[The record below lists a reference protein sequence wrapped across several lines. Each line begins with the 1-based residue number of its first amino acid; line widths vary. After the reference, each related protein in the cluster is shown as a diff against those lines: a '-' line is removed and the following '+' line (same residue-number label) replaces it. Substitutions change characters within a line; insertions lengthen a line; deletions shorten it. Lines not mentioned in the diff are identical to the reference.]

1 MVSAKERLYKRLIFV
16 YLVLFPFGQILRT
29 SISLYGRN
37 IRLHPVDFVA
47 LIIFLLWIFEKSRR
61 PKIYTWIKALVVTSV
76 FSLLFSLS
84 LFQLEEIYV
93 GAMYLVRVF
102 AYISVFLISWDVVR
116 EKAQLKSNLFMS
128 LIAVS
133 LATAIFGWIQYFLY
147 PDLRSLA
154 AYGWDDHY
162 FRLIGTFLDPG
173 FTSIILVF
181 GLIATLAKY
190 HRVKSKKLVFL
201 SAFFLITIAFTYSR
215 AGYLATL
222 GGLLTLLY
230 LKGKIRVFLVSV
242 VVFILSI
249 LILPK
254 PGGEGVN
261 LGRTTSIFARV
272 ANYSETLQ
280 IFKKSPVFGVG
291 FNNLCIYR
299 ERYLGYLSTD
309 AHSCGGADSSLL
321 FILAVTGILGLFV
334 FAGLAIYLV
343 KNVSSNTFG
352 LTLLASMSAVFIH
365 SFFHNSL
372 FYPWV
377 MGYFA
382 ILSAIGLK
390 KSKGKS

>member
-190 HRVKSKKLVFL
+190 HRVKSKRLVFL

-343 KNVSSNTFG
+343 KNLSSNTFG

>member
-190 HRVKSKKLVFL
+190 HRVKSKRLVFL

>member
-190 HRVKSKKLVFL
+190 HRVKSKRLVFL

-291 FNNLCIYR
+291 FNNLCIY
-299 ERYLGYLSTD
+299 EFYVQWHD
-309 AHSCGGADSSLL
+309 V
-321 FILAVTGILGLFV
+321 VT
-334 FAGLAIYLV
+334 
-343 KNVSSNTFG
+343 SRS
-352 LTLLASMSAVFIH
+352 
-365 SFFHNSL
+365 
-372 FYPWV
+372 
-377 MGYFA
+377 
-382 ILSAIGLK
+382 
-390 KSKGKS
+390 

>member
-181 GLIATLAKY
+181 GLLASLAKY
-190 HRVKSKKLVFL
+190 HRVKSKRLVFL

>member
-190 HRVKSKKLVFL
+190 HRVKSKRLVFL

-215 AGYLATL
+215 AAYLATL

>member
-1 MVSAKERLYKRLIFV
+1 MVFAKETFYKGLIFI
-16 YLVLFPFGQILRT
+16 YLVLFPFGQILQT
-29 SISLYGRN
+29 GLSLYGKN
-37 IRLHPVDFVA
+37 IRLHSVDFIA
-47 LIIFLLWIFEKSRR
+47 LLIFLLWIFEKSKK
-61 PKIYTWIKALVVTSV
+61 PKIHIWIKALVVTSI

-84 LFQLEEIYV
+84 LFRLEEIYM
-93 GAMYLVRVF
+93 GAMYLIRVF
-102 AYISVFLISWDVVR
+102 AYISVFLISWDVMR
-116 EKAQLKSNLFMS
+116 KNARLKKELFNS

-133 LATAIFGWIQYFLY
+133 FATAIFGWIQYILY

-190 HRVKSKKLVFL
+190 HRVESKKLIFL
-201 SAFFLITIAFTYSR
+201 SAFFLATIVFTFSR
-215 AGYLATL
+215 AGYLSTL

-230 LKGKIRVFLVSV
+230 LKGKIRIFLVSV
-242 VVFILSI
+242 VVFILSM

-261 LGRTTSIFARV
+261 LGRSTSIFARLT
-272 ANYSETLQ
+272 NYSESLQ
-280 IFKKSPVFGVG
+280 IFKISPVFGVG

-299 ERYLGYLSTD
+299 EKYLGYLSAD
-309 AHSCGGADSSLL
+309 AHSCSGADSSIL
-321 FILAVTGILGLFV
+321 FILATTGILGLFV
-334 FAGLAIYLV
+334 SVGFAIYLV

-352 LTLLASMSAVFIH
+352 LTLLASTSAVFIS
-365 SFFHNSL
+365 SFFNNTL

-382 ILSAIGLK
+382 ILSAIGLN
-390 KSKGKS
+390 KSKEKS

>member
-16 YLVLFPFGQILRT
+16 YLVLFPFGQILRA
-29 SISLYGRN
+29 SISLYGRK

-47 LIIFLLWIFEKSRR
+47 LIIFLLWIFEKSRK

-116 EKAQLKSNLFMS
+116 EKAQLKSKLFMS

-181 GLIATLAKY
+181 GLLASLAKY
-190 HRVKSKKLVFL
+190 HRVKSKRLVFL

-261 LGRTTSIFARV
+261 LGRTTSIFARIT
-272 ANYSETLQ
+272 NYSESWQ

-299 ERYLGYLSTD
+299 EKYLGYLSTD
-309 AHSCGGADSSLL
+309 AHSCSGTDSSLL
-321 FILAVTGILGLFV
+321 FILAVTGFLGLFV

-352 LTLLASMSAVFIH
+352 LTLLVSMSAVFIH
-365 SFFHNSL
+365 SFFHNTL

-382 ILSAIGLK
+382 LLSAIGLK